1 MKKFSF
7 WMLAAI
13 LTFCGA
19 TMTLTSCSEKID
31 TPVVPINPSEKMT
44 EAELKQA
51 LIGLHIDASDYVTGE
66 EAFRVWD
73 MKDDNTFTAYDLYYD
88 DSLTFVVDTVKG
100 TWKPLLRVSV
110 PLSKFGVVCGRRSV
124 DVFHKV
130 RCVLRS
136 SRSEVD
142 SQHGLYSEALAPAQ
156 ELIGPH
162 EVGFYL
168 EPCEIE
174 PRRSLF
180 LGTYTVF
187 PAVSGE
193 KVASGVAYV
202 GEVERPHEIH
212 DILTEAEFIGCRMV
226 RLIYACIDGS
236 SHVFHEGT
244 VDSVIYSGDD
254 VIVAHSY

>member
-1 MKKFSF
+1 MGYPAVFLRGLSAD
-7 WMLAAI
+7 LP
-13 LTFCGA
+13 GA
-19 TMTLTSCSEKID
+19 VHL
-31 TPVVPINPSEKMT
+31 VA
-44 EAELKQA
+44 EAPELY
-51 LIGLHIDASDYVTGE
+51 IVG
-66 EAFRVWD
+66 
-73 MKDDNTFTAYDLYYD
+73 
-88 DSLTFVVDTVKG
+88 
-100 TWKPLLRVSV
+100 LRVSV
-110 PLSKFGVVCGRRSV
+110 PLSQFGVVCGRRSV
-124 DVFHKV
+124 DVFHEV

-142 SQHGLYSEALAPAQ
+142 SQHGLHSESLAPAKK
-156 ELIGPH
+156 LIGPH
-162 EVGFYL
+162 EVGLYL

-193 KVASGVAYV
+193 EVASGVAYV